1 MDVSSVELLQLWEDM
16 TERIRS
22 AMPPAA
28 YEFTFTRARPLAFSG
43 DTLVVGVETD
53 FAREWMCTR
62 HLTLM
67 CDALYEVT
75 QREDLVIDVRVEP
88 TDDAPG
94 GSAHAGPGAVAS
106 APAPAPPPPTGLPAS
121 YAGPNRSRFTFD
133 GFVTGPSNRFAH
145 AAAMAVA
152 EAPAR
157 AYNPL
162 FIYGGVGLGKTHLL
176 HAVGNFINETTPE
189 LRTMYV
195 SVETFTNQFI
205 NALRD
210 GNMHSFKDRY
220 RSVDVLLIDDIQ
232 SLAGREQ
239 TQEEFFHTFNAL
251 HDGGKQ
257 IIISSDRPPKEI
269 ATLEDRLR
277 SRFEMGLITD
287 IQPPDVETRIA
298 ILRKRAAAE
307 GIHIAHPEVLSV
319 IAERVSSNVR
329 ALEGALNRVIAH
341 AALDGRPVSVE
352 LANDVLRNLY
362 PADQGAITV
371 EHVQREVCRYFG
383 ISHDELVG
391 QKRTRRLVTPR
402 QVAMFLTRDLTDSSL
417 PAIGRAFGGRDHS
430 TVLYAVQKITDQI
443 KDEGEIYTAVTDLTT
458 RLTGNS

>member
-1 MDVSSVELLQLWEDM
+1 MKEQLGGQLSRPKYELLVRPLG
-16 TERIRS
+16 IRGIDADGLHLTIS
-22 AMPPAA
+22 NEVLKGWLLDQYADLLNELASLILGRPTRVTVSVATPAA
-28 YEFTFTRARPLAFSG
+28 VSQAASYPTDSNPMLVDAEHEFGSDRGSGMQLERRAPVEETRVRRPL
-43 DTLVVGVETD
+43 LN
-53 FAREWMCTR
+53 
-62 HLTLM
+62 
-67 CDALYEVT
+67 
-75 QREDLVIDVRVEP
+75 P
-88 TDDAPG
+88 
-94 GSAHAGPGAVAS
+94 
-106 APAPAPPPPTGLPAS
+106 
-121 YAGPNRSRFTFD
+121 RFTFD
-133 GFVTGPSNRFAH
+133 SFVVGSNNTFCYSSCLQ
-145 AAAMAVA
+145 VA
-152 EAPAR
+152 QNPGQS
-157 AYNPL
+157 YNPL